1 MELHPMSV
9 RTFSLAL
16 VLILLAGGCRRGVKS
31 VDDEPPA
38 ATAEEASDRF
48 LKAVAGKDIRA
59 MAGVSDV
66 PWLDRDRSV
75 IRDREGLSAGLERTL
90 AQTPDDLGA
99 YTAEMIP
106 YRELQRNITDEA
118 ERKLLD
124 EVMGPGGVIIEL
136 AKEGFPLAKRYLLI
150 RVADGK
156 AAVVAGPL
164 KENQLVPSNPIPPRV
179 ERLLDQA
186 ETFELYSLDPTVDPR
201 SPGKARESSE
211 KFHEWMVLGKTEVKE
226 PADRKKLVDALRLAA
241 EDNAGTAIGHFIP
254 RHGLRLTSGK
264 ETVELVICFECLSIQ
279 VYVNGNM
286 AKGFLTTGD
295 PQKEFDAI
303 LNAAGVKLSAGK

>member
-1 MELHPMSV
+1 MSV
-9 RTFSLAL
+9 HTMSLAL
-16 VLILLAGGCRRGVKS
+16 LIPLVLAAGGCRRGDKPA
-31 VDDEPPA
+31 DEKPA

-66 PWLDRDRSV
+66 PWLDRDRKV
-75 IRDREGLSAGLERTL
+75 IRDREALPAGLERTL
-90 AQTPDDLGA
+90 SQTPDDLGEYA
-99 YTAEMIP
+99 AELIP

-164 KENQLVPSNPIPPRV
+164 KENQLVPSNPIPVRV
-179 ERLLDQA
+179 ERLFDQA
-186 ETFELYSLDPTVDPR
+186 ETFELYSLDPR
-201 SPGKARESSE
+201 SSGKATPSTEN
-211 KFHEWMVLGKTEVKE
+211 FHEWRVLGKTEVKE
-226 PADRKKLVDALRLAA
+226 PADRKKLVDALRLGA
-241 EDNAGTAIGHFIP
+241 EDNAGTVDGFFIP
-254 RHGLRLTSGK
+254 HHGLRLTSGK
-264 ETVELVICFECLSIQ
+264 EMVDLVICFQCLSIQ

-303 LNAAGVKLSAGK
+303 LNAAGVKLSTGK

>member
-1 MELHPMSV
+1 MSV
-9 RTFSLAL
+9 RTIILAL
-16 VLILLAGGCRRGVKS
+16 LLILVVGGCRRGVKH
-31 VDDEPPA
+31 VDEKPA

-48 LKAVAGKDIRA
+48 LTAASEKDIRA

-75 IRDREGLSAGLERTL
+75 IRDREGLTAGLERTL
-90 AQTPDDLGA
+90 AQSPHDLGA

-106 YRELQRNITDEA
+106 YRELQRNITDMA

-124 EVMGPGGVIIEL
+124 EVMGPGGVIVEL

-156 AAVVAGPL
+156 AAIVAGPL

-201 SPGKARESSE
+201 SPGKASHEN
-211 KFHEWMVLGKTEVKE
+211 FHEWRVLGKTEVKE
-226 PADRKKLVDALRLAA
+226 PADRKKLVDALRLGA
-241 EDNAGTAIGHFIP
+241 EDNAGTVDGFFIP

-264 ETVELVICFECLSIQ
+264 ETVDLVICFQCLSIQ

-303 LNAAGVKLSAGK
+303 LNAAGVMPKAAGKN